1 MFEKIKDFFY
11 DISDIFVSL
20 LIISLIF
27 VSVSW
32 KISDTLS
39 VDIDS
44 PIPSLTDQ
52 EQVDDPPVIVVTPE
66 TPDATENPVEETPES
81 ESPEVVVEPPTPETP
96 LDLKTFTVAEGSTG
110 YSIGQKLESEGY
122 IDDVNSFVKRL
133 IEMGYDSKLR
143 AGDFKISMS
152 DDLDT
157 LIRVLA
163 GQRR

>member
-20 LIISLIF
+20 LIIALIF

-39 VDIDS
+39 IDMDA
-44 PIPSLTDQ
+44 PITSAIDQ
-52 EQVDDPPVIVVTPE
+52 EQVNDPPVIIVTPE
-66 TPDATENPVEETPES
+66 TPVDPSAEEPAPED
-81 ESPEVVVEPPTPETP
+81 PAVVVEPVTPV
-96 LDLKTFTVAEGSTG
+96 DLKTFTVSEGSTG
-110 YSIGQKLESEGY
+110 YSIGQKLQSEGY
-122 IDDVNSFVKRL
+122 VDDVNSFVKRL

-143 AGDFKISMS
+143 AGDFKLSAS

-157 LIRVLA
+157 IIRVLA

>member
-20 LIISLIF
+20 LIIALIF

-39 VDIDS
+39 IDIDA
-44 PIPSLTDQ
+44 PIASVTDQ
-52 EQVDDPPVIVVTPE
+52 EQVDDPPVIIVTPE
-66 TPDATENPVEETPES
+66 EPVDETPTTED
-81 ESPEVVVEPPTPETP
+81 PEVVEENPTVETP
-96 LDLKTFTVAEGSTG
+96 LDLKTFTVSEGSTG
-110 YSIGQKLESEGY
+110 YSIGQKLQSEGY
-122 IDDVNSFVKRL
+122 IDDVNSFIKRL

-157 LIRVLA
+157 MIKVLA

>member
-20 LIISLIF
+20 LIIALIF

-39 VDIDS
+39 IDIDA
-44 PIPSLTDQ
+44 PIASVTDQ

-66 TPDATENPVEETPES
+66 EPVDETPTTED
-81 ESPEVVVEPPTPETP
+81 PEVVEENPTVEAP
-96 LDLKTFTVAEGSTG
+96 LDLKTFTVSEGSTG
-110 YSIGQKLESEGY
+110 YSIGQKLQSEGY
-122 IDDVNSFVKRL
+122 IDDVNSFIKRL

-157 LIRVLA
+157 MIKVLA

>member
-20 LIISLIF
+20 LIIALIF
-27 VSVSW
+27 ISVSW

-39 VDIDS
+39 IDIDA
-44 PIPSLTDQ
+44 PITSEIDQ
-52 EQVDDPPVIVVTPE
+52 EQVNDPPVIIVTPE
-66 TPDATENPVEETPES
+66 KPEDPEDPVEETPED
-81 ESPEVVVEPPTPETP
+81 PDIVAEPVTPV
-96 LDLKTFTVAEGSTG
+96 DLKTFTVSEGSTG
-110 YSIGQKLESEGY
+110 YSIGQKLQSEGY
-122 IDDVNSFVKRL
+122 VDDVNSFVKRL

-143 AGDFKISMS
+143 AGDFKISTS

-157 LIRVLA
+157 IIKVLA

>member
-20 LIISLIF
+20 LIIAMIF

-39 VDIDS
+39 IDIDA
-44 PIPSLTDQ
+44 PITSEIDQ
-52 EQVDDPPVIVVTPE
+52 EQVDDPPVIIVTPE
-66 TPDATENPVEETPES
+66 VPEEPVDETPA
-81 ESPEVVVEPPTPETP
+81 PEDPVVEGEDPAPEAP
-96 LDLKTFTVAEGSTG
+96 LDLKTFTVSEGSTG
-110 YSIGQKLESEGY
+110 YSIGQKLQSEGY

-143 AGDFKISMS
+143 AGDFKISMN

-157 LIRVLA
+157 LIKVLA

>member
-20 LIISLIF
+20 LIIALIF

-39 VDIDS
+39 IDIDA
-44 PIPSLTDQ
+44 PITSEIDQ
-52 EQVDDPPVIVVTPE
+52 EQVDDPPVIIVTPE
-66 TPDATENPVEETPES
+66 EPVDETPIIED
-81 ESPEVVVEPPTPETP
+81 PLVEVEDPTPEAP
-96 LDLKTFTVAEGSTG
+96 LDLKTFTVSEGSTG
-110 YSIGQKLESEGY
+110 YSIGQKLQSEGY
-122 IDDVNSFVKRL
+122 VDDVNSFVKRL
-133 IEMGYDSKLR
+133 IELGYDSKLR

-157 LIRVLA
+157 LIKVLA
-163 GQRR
+163 GQGR

>member
-20 LIISLIF
+20 LIIAMIF

-39 VDIDS
+39 IDIDA
-44 PIPSLTDQ
+44 PITSEIDQ
-52 EQVDDPPVIVVTPE
+52 EQLDDPPVIIVTPE
-66 TPDATENPVEETPES
+66 VPDEPVDETPE
-81 ESPEVVVEPPTPETP
+81 PEDPVDPTPEAP

-110 YSIGQKLESEGY
+110 YSIGQKLQSEGY

-143 AGDFKISMS
+143 AGDFKISMN

-157 LIRVLA
+157 LIKVLA

>member
-20 LIISLIF
+20 LIIALIF

-39 VDIDS
+39 IDIDA
-44 PIPSLTDQ
+44 PITSETDL
-52 EQVDDPPVIVVTPE
+52 EQVEDPPVIIVTPE
-66 TPDATENPVEETPES
+66 TPEEPVEETPA
-81 ESPEVVVEPPTPETP
+81 PEEPVEENPAPEEPVTEVP
-96 LDLKTFTVAEGSTG
+96 LDLETFTVSEGSTG
-110 YSIGQKLESEGY
+110 YSIGQKLQSEGY

-143 AGDFKISMS
+143 AGDFKISKS

-157 LIRVLA
+157 LIKVLA